1 MATHCE
7 RHYTPGE
14 FQAPKKTQREK
25 LIAGQTGYAQ
35 KRIHPPGEVL
45 HCFGE
50 KDSIRLEDLVLQGNT
65 MLGALLPQLEPTM
78 PEALRRTQ
86 QKTPGAMR
94 HQIEQTMPGAL
105 WA

>member
-1 MATHCE
+1 MRRSEYILLE
-7 RHYTPGE
+7 RYYT
-14 FQAPKKTQREK
+14 AKTKEYLFLQYYYS
-25 LIAGQTGYAQ
+25 IPT
-35 KRIHPPGEVL
+35 
-45 HCFGE
+45 FGE
-50 KDSIRLEDLVLQGNT
+50 KDSIHLEDLVLQGNT